1 MQARFCWRWPAR
13 RTRVLPFRVVKCPAQ
28 CNEELG
34 RCVRA
39 RAHGRAEQRPRTA
52 ALLGAI
58 SLVVLVAAGHVAMRP
73 PQTQLLSQ
81 GSQKELERLERDTFE
96 SPDRTYNKML
106 SQLRHTKVSQGAA
119 LETADA
125 WASAAWPQPQLAGA
139 AAAAA
144 APRSAALPDLEH
156 RIAADVSK
164 SLAKTVAREVAKAM
178 ASSHQAPLSRQQ
190 RRAQQQQQQ
199 QARLRQEQQQKRAK
213 AQAKLLTEVQQQVAA
228 DATKLDRDQNLLH
241 WVTGRLGTAPA
252 GSSKLVRN
260 KLMHTFT
267 EPVSSAEPSHN
278 ADLPFNEPEATS
290 ESGPSDTYNY
300 WYGDHYHD
308 EEGPDGVA
316 VAGVEVDG
324 SRPAEAEAP
333 WLVDHAR
340 DKLEAQGVNVRTP
353 YGSTKAVSFETKQ
366 EAQGKKDPWGK
377 EGVLNADNNADLDD
391 EQPLN
396 EAGVVTDRMPGFGP
410 KKMYK
415 KAFPIP
421 FYDHEATTE
430 EANEALDQGHRV
442 VAANGEHMQKDL
454 GITLNQPN
462 LLVYGHADTH
472 SPHLDAAQA
481 AYPMVDGLGDKMES
495 KVCSCVFSC
504 MIELCSLVSL
514 SLSLSL
520 ARARSLSR
528 ALRV

>member
-1 MQARFCWRWPAR
+1 M
-13 RTRVLPFRVVKCPAQ
+13 
-28 CNEELG
+28 
-34 RCVRA
+34 
-39 RAHGRAEQRPRTA
+39 
-52 ALLGAI
+52 
-58 SLVVLVAAGHVAMRP
+58 
-73 PQTQLLSQ
+73 
-81 GSQKELERLERDTFE
+81 
-96 SPDRTYNKML
+96 
-106 SQLRHTKVSQGAA
+106 
-119 LETADA
+119 
-125 WASAAWPQPQLAGA
+125 
-139 AAAAA
+139 
-144 APRSAALPDLEH
+144 
-156 RIAADVSK
+156 
-164 SLAKTVAREVAKAM
+164 
-178 ASSHQAPLSRQQ
+178 
-190 RRAQQQQQQ
+190 
-199 QARLRQEQQQKRAK
+199 
-213 AQAKLLTEVQQQVAA
+213 AA

-495 KVCSCVFSC
+495 KEEADAHKPLNHLIDDFKRGSEPLEAAKVNVWGQPLSKLIPSGFFDRETESMRQADGSKLKSAGIRVDR
-504 MIELCSLVSL
+504 VSPFPNT
-514 SLSLSL
+514 
-520 ARARSLSR
+520 APK
-528 ALRV
+528 VGQ